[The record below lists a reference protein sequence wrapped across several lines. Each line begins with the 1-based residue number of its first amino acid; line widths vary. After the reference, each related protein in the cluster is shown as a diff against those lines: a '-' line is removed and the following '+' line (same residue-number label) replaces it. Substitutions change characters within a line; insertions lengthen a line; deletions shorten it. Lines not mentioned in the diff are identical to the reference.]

1 MSGYG
6 DDRGYDR
13 GGYDRDERRGGG
25 YDDRRGG
32 YDDRDRYGGDRG
44 GYDRGY
50 DDRRGGY
57 DDRNKGW
64 TEFYS
69 LILEFEYVYSGSRVN
84 SYQGQQRS
92 T

>member
-44 GYDRGY
+44 GGYDRGY

-64 TEFYS
+64 TECNQWYLNLKLFILGTEWT
-69 LILEFEYVYSGSRVN
+69 LI
-84 SYQGQQRS
+84 
-92 T
+92 

>member
-13 GGYDRDERRGGG
+13 GGYDRDDRRGGG

-32 YDDRDRYGGDRG
+32 GYDDRYDRG

-57 DDRNKGW
+57 DDRNKVW
-64 TEFYS
+64 TD
-69 LILEFEYVYSGSRVN
+69 N
-84 SYQGQQRS
+84 SYSNWKYLWIFILIYQK
-92 T
+92 